1 MKYLF
6 DNIKPINKE
15 KILKLVEAQ
24 TIQYNKDIDIL
35 SGPKRKNY
43 IALIESGSVQ
53 IVVNDYSGNS
63 MIIEDLKEKDVFGT
77 LLSAIESDECSV
89 ITKETTRVTYIDYDS
104 IYNSEIVKN
113 ESYVIFI
120 KNLLQIMTSQIN
132 SKNDRIQILSKR
144 STRDKLLEYFKI
156 TSQKIGNKRFE
167 LPFTFTDL
175 ANYLCV
181 DRCAMTREIS
191 HLKNEGF
198 IKINNRQVTLL
209 Y

>member
-104 IYNSEIVKN
+104 IYNIEIVKN

-156 TSQKIGNKRFE
+156 TSQNIGNKRFE

>member
-6 DNIKPINKE
+6 DNIKPVNKE

-156 TSQKIGNKRFE
+156 TSQNIGNKRFE

>member
-6 DNIKPINKE
+6 DNIKPVNKE

-24 TIQYNKDIDIL
+24 TVQYNKDIDIL

-77 LLSAIESDECSV
+77 LLSVIESDECSV
-89 ITKETTRVTYIDYDS
+89 ITKETTVVTYIDYDS

-132 SKNDRIQILSKR
+132 NKNDRIQILSKR
-144 STRDKLLEYFKI
+144 SIRDKLLEYFKI
-156 TSQKIGNKRFE
+156 TSQNMGNKRFE
-167 LPFTFTDL
+167 LPFSFTDL

-181 DRCAMTREIS
+181 DRSAMTRELS
-191 HLKNEGF
+191 HLKKEGF
-198 IKINNRQVTLL
+198 IKINNRQIALL

>member
-6 DNIKPINKE
+6 DNIKPVNKE

-77 LLSAIESDECSV
+77 LLSAIKSDECSV

-156 TSQKIGNKRFE
+156 TSQNIGNKRFE

>member
-104 IYNSEIVKN
+104 IYNIEIVKN
-113 ESYVIFI
+113 EAYVIFI

-156 TSQKIGNKRFE
+156 TSQNIGNKRFE

>member
-156 TSQKIGNKRFE
+156 TSQNIGNKRFE